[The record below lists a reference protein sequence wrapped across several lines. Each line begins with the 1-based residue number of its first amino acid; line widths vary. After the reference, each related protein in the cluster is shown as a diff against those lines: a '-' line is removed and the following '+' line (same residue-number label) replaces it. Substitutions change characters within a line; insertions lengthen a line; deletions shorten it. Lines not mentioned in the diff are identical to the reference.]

1 MSRFSTEMGMT
12 MGLFR
17 LDSSIQGVHSTSRA
31 IADTAEQAWTATRP
45 GVPVVRRDLAANPV
59 PADAW
64 STAVEARGSEP
75 SSRTRRQEAAMA
87 LSHTLADEL
96 ISADAY
102 ILATPLYNWGVSEH
116 VKAWI
121 DMLLLDPRL
130 RPGQQPLAGRPA
142 VLIVT
147 RGGGYGP
154 GTPKEG
160 WDHATPYYRRIF
172 GDLWGLDLHV
182 NEVELTLAKVNP
194 TMAELIPQAEQ
205 NLADGHAAAEKH
217 GKMIA
222 EHSATTSP
230 AA

>member
-1 MSRFSTEMGMT
+1 MT
-12 MGLFR
+12 MTLFR
-17 LDSSIQGVHSTSRA
+17 LDSSVQGARSVSRA
-31 IADTAEQAWTATRP
+31 IADTTQRAWAALHP
-45 GVPVVRRDLAANPV
+45 GLPVIVRDLGANPV

-64 STAVEARGSEP
+64 ATAVSGMGSGPET
-75 SSRTRRQEAAMA
+75 RTPEQDSAFA
-87 LSHTLADEL
+87 LSRALVDEL
-96 ISADAY
+96 LNAEAY

-130 RPGQQPLAGRPA
+130 GSGNQPLAGRPA

-172 GDLWGLDLHV
+172 GDLLGLDLHV
-182 NEVELTLAKVNP
+182 NEIELTLAKVTP
-194 TMAELIPQAEQ
+194 AMAELIPLAEQ
-205 NLADGHAAAEKH
+205 NLANGHTFAEEH
-217 GKMIA
+217 GRIIA
-222 EHSATTSP
+222 ERITAADSA
-230 AA
+230 A